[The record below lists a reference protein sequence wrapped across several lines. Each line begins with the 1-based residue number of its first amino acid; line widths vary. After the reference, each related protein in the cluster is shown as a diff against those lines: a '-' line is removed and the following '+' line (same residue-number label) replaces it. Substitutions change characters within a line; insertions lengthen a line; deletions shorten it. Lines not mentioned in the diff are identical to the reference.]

1 MQRALVLMFYVTVWM
16 ITSYLV
22 MMLNAHTD
30 GVDKNSDHNTP
41 AEVLALHNA
50 PKFPS
55 HIIPNVTTLSKACPP
70 PPLPLPICPLF

>member
-1 MQRALVLMFYVTVWM
+1 MQFYATALV

-22 MMLNAHTD
+22 MMLDAHTD

-50 PKFPS
+50 PKFPP
-55 HIIPNVTTLSKACPP
+55 HIVPNVPTMSKARP
-70 PPLPLPICPLF
+70 PPLLLPFCPLL